1 MDDLDPFATQAD
13 VHPAIAGELIL
24 DGFDEPV
31 EIGRGGFGVVYRCM
45 ETALDRTVA
54 IKVLSSGVDEEDRNR
69 FLREQQAMGRLSGH
83 PNIVTIYHA
92 STTPQGRPY
101 IVMEYHRH
109 GSLEAIIRRDGPLG
123 WEKALGFGI
132 KIALALGRAHQ
143 AGILHRDVKPSN
155 ILLTDFGEPQL
166 TDFGIARIHG
176 GFQTGTGV
184 VLGSP
189 AFTAPEV
196 LTGRAPTVQ
205 SDLYSLAATLF
216 CLITG
221 HAAFQ
226 RRDGEQLVAQFLRI
240 TSEPVP
246 DLRRTGIPAQ
256 VCSVI
261 ERAMSEEVARRQE
274 SAEAFEQD
282 LRTALRRTSAG
293 SPDLVPPDAEI
304 TQRGHPDLT
313 RGSEEHA
320 GPPSVTPPRFST
332 KYRPRTQ
339 PRAPVQRRRLIEAL
353 HAGGD
358 RRLALIH
365 APAGFGKSTL
375 AAQWRDL
382 LTNSGM
388 PVAWLSVDNDDNNVA
403 WFLAH
408 LLEAIARVRPSLA
421 RDLPQVLQEQG
432 EQAARYVLS
441 TLVDEIHDTGEVI
454 TVVIDDWHRVSDT
467 ATISAMAALLDSDCH
482 HLRFTVTSRTQAG
495 LPLSRLRVRD
505 ELVEIDSTAL
515 RFDLPE
521 AESFLS
527 DQGGLALTAA
537 DIADLRESTDGWVAA
552 LQLVSLSLRG
562 HTDPTTLIGQLSGRH
577 HAIGEYLAENVLT
590 SLEPD
595 LLDFL
600 LATSA
605 TERISGGLASALT
618 GSSHG
623 QARLEEIENRDLFLR
638 RLDEDGEWFRYHHLF
653 AEFLRRRLERD
664 QPDMVGEL
672 HHRASH
678 WFGEHHLLSEA
689 VDHALASGDPDLA
702 VTWVEREG
710 MRLVEQ
716 SQMATLIGLID
727 KLPSRQVIAHPVLQI
742 ALAWSHVLLHHPAPS
757 ALRALDRAEASLTQR
772 TRADEDTTALL
783 IEASLVRG
791 VVELFAD
798 RSDTLSERISD
809 CLERPEAVRP
819 FVVSGAANV
828 ASFEAIY
835 RFDFAAARRWQEWA
849 TPYNQQTSGPFSVL
863 YGYCFAGIAAH
874 EQLDI
879 TAAERYFRMALRLA
893 KQSGGGQSYA
903 SRVAGAIL
911 GDLLYE
917 QGHVPDAEELLDAS
931 HTLRSEGG
939 IVDFMLAT
947 YGTGSRIKALR
958 GDLGAA
964 CRLLDEG
971 AEIADMLTLPRL
983 AARIR
988 NERIRLALAIPAVL
1002 DEHPRWAQT
1011 VPRDSAGPASRTS
1024 GIDLITWELHEDSD
1038 IRLLLHAASP
1048 TDRESSAAACRRSQA
1063 LVERISRQAR
1073 SKALLRARLLH
1084 TTCLFAA
1091 GRTSEAKEC
1100 VVPALALC
1108 ADRGLPR
1115 VVLDAGSAVAEVVA
1129 SLETDLRLGRWQ
1141 RGWERVPGSFLTQ
1154 VVDDS
1159 GSSDAG
1165 DRPVSTT

>member
-1 MDDLDPFATQAD
+1 MADLDPFATQAD
-13 VHPAIAGELIL
+13 AHRAIAGELIL
-24 DGFDEPV
+24 DGFDDPV

-54 IKVLSSGVDEEDRNR
+54 IKVLSGVDEENRNR

-92 STTPQGRPY
+92 SATPHGQPY

-109 GSLEAIIRRDGPLG
+109 GSLEAIVRRDGPLG
-123 WEKALGFGI
+123 WEKAFGVGI
-132 KIALALGRAHQ
+132 KIAGALGRAHQ

-155 ILLTDFGEPQL
+155 ILLTDYGEPQL

-196 LTGRAPTVQ
+196 FTGREPTVP

-226 RRDGEQLVAQFLRI
+226 RRDGERLVAQFLRI
-240 TSEPVP
+240 SSEPVP
-246 DLRRTGIPAQ
+246 DLRQTGIPAQ

-261 ERAMSEEVARRQE
+261 ERAMSDDPARRQA
-274 SAEAFEQD
+274 SAEILEQE
-282 LRTALRRTSAG
+282 LRTTLRRTPARSLDLLPPTDAEVTQREH
-293 SPDLVPPDAEI
+293 PDLV
-304 TQRGHPDLT
+304 G
-313 RGSEEHA
+313 GSEEHA
-320 GPPSVTPPRFST
+320 GPPSVTPPSFST

-339 PRAPVQRRRLIEAL
+339 PRAPVQRGRLIEAL

-382 LTNSGM
+382 LTNSGT
-388 PVAWLSVDNDDNNVA
+388 PVAWLSVDRDDNNVV

-408 LLEAIARVRPSLA
+408 LLEAIAWVRPALA
-421 RDLPQVLQEQG
+421 HDLPQVLQEQG
-432 EQAARYVLS
+432 EQATKYVLS
-441 TLVDEIHDTGEVI
+441 ALVDEIHDTGEAI
-454 TVVIDDWHRVSDT
+454 TVVIDDWHRVSDA

-521 AESFLS
+521 AESFLA
-527 DQGGLALTAA
+527 DQRGLTLTAA
-537 DIADLRESTDGWVAA
+537 DVADLRESTDGWVAA
-552 LQLVSLSLRG
+552 LQLASLSLRG

-600 LATSA
+600 LATSV
-605 TERISGGLASALT
+605 TERISGGLASTLT
-618 GSSHG
+618 GSSHA

-664 QPDMVGEL
+664 QPDRVGEL

-689 VDHALASGDPDLA
+689 VDHALASDDSDLA
-702 VTWVEREG
+702 VKWVEREG
-710 MRLVEQ
+710 MQLVEQ

-727 KLPSRQVIAHPVLQI
+727 KLPPQQVIAHPVLQI

-757 ALRALDRAEASLTQR
+757 ALRALDRAEASLTQH
-772 TRADEDTTALL
+772 TRSDEDPTALL

-798 RSDTLSERISD
+798 RSDTLSERISH
-809 CLERPEAVRP
+809 CLERPESVRP
-819 FVVSGAANV
+819 FVASGAANV

-879 TAAERYFRMALRLA
+879 SVAEKYFRMALRLA
-893 KQSGGGQSYA
+893 QQSGGGQTYA
-903 SRVAGAIL
+903 TRVAGAIL

-917 QGHVPDAEELLDAS
+917 QGHVPEAEVLLDAS

-964 CRLLDEG
+964 YRLLDEG

-988 NERIRLALAIPAVL
+988 NERIRLALADPSVL
-1002 DEHPRWAQT
+1002 DEHPRWVQT
-1011 VPRDSAGPASRTS
+1011 VPRDSADPAARTS
-1024 GIDLITWELHEDSD
+1024 GIDLITQELHEDSD

-1048 TDRESSAAACRRSQA
+1048 TDQKASATACRRSQA
-1063 LVERISRQAR
+1063 MVERISRQSR
-1073 SKALLRARLLH
+1073 PKALLRARLLH
-1084 TTCLFAA
+1084 CACLFAA

-1100 VVPALALC
+1100 VIPALALC
-1108 ADRGLPR
+1108 ADRELPR
-1115 VVLDAGSAVAEVVA
+1115 VVLDAGPAVAEVVA
-1129 SLETDLRLGRWQ
+1129 SLETDLQLGRWQ
-1141 RGWERVPGSFLTQ
+1141 REWERVPSSFLTRL
-1154 VVDDS
+1154 VNDFGS
-1159 GSSDAG
+1159 GAAG
-1165 DRPVSTT
+1165 DSSVSTI

>member
-1 MDDLDPFATQAD
+1 MDDFDPFATQAD
-13 VHPAIAGELIL
+13 VHPTVVGDLIL

-54 IKVLSSGVDEEDRNR
+54 IKVLSGVDEENRNR
-69 FLREQQAMGRLSGH
+69 FVREQQAMGRLSGH

-92 STTPQGRPY
+92 SSTPHGQPY

-109 GSLEAIIRRDGPLG
+109 GSLEEIIRRDGPLG
-123 WEKALGFGI
+123 WEKALGVGI
-132 KIALALGRAHQ
+132 NIARALGRAHQ

-155 ILLTDFGEPQL
+155 ILLTDYGEPQL

-196 LTGRAPTVQ
+196 FTGRAPTVQ

-226 RRDGEQLVAQFLRI
+226 RRDGEKLVAQFLRV

-246 DLRRTGIPAQ
+246 DLRQTGIPAP

-261 ERAMSEEVARRQE
+261 ERGMSEEVARRQE

-282 LRTALRRTSAG
+282 LRTALRRTSTG
-293 SPDLVPPDAEI
+293 SPDLVPTDAEI
-304 TQRGHPDLT
+304 TQRGHPDLA
-313 RGSEEHA
+313 RGTDEHA

-382 LTNSGM
+382 LTNSGA
-388 PVAWLSVDNDDNNVA
+388 PVAWLSVDNDDNNVV

-408 LLEAIARVRPSLA
+408 LLEAIARIRPSLA

-432 EQAARYVLS
+432 EQAALYVLS

-467 ATISAMAALLDSDCH
+467 ATISTMAALLDSDCH

-521 AESFLS
+521 AKSFLA

-537 DIADLRESTDGWVAA
+537 DVADLRESTDGWVAA

-562 HTDPTTLIGQLSGRH
+562 HADPTTLIGQLSGRH

-595 LLDFL
+595 LLNFL
-600 LATSA
+600 LATSV

-672 HHRASH
+672 HRRASH

-689 VDHALASGDPDLA
+689 VDHALASDDPDLA
-702 VTWVEREG
+702 VTWVERDG

-716 SQMATLIGLID
+716 SQMTTLIGLID
-727 KLPSRQVIAHPVLQI
+727 KLPSHQAIAHPVLQI

-757 ALRALDRAEASLTQR
+757 ALRALDRAEALLSLPA
-772 TRADEDTTALL
+772 RADEDTTALS
-783 IEASLVRG
+783 IEASLIRA

-809 CLERPEAVRP
+809 CLERPETVRP

-863 YGYCFAGIAAH
+863 YGYCFAGIAAR

-903 SRVAGAIL
+903 TRVAGAIL

-917 QGHVPDAEELLDAS
+917 QGHEYDAEELLDAS
-931 HTLRSEGG
+931 HSLRSEGG
-939 IVDFMLAT
+939 IADFMLAT

-964 CRLLDEG
+964 YQLLDEG

-983 AARIR
+983 SARIR

-1048 TDRESSAAACRRSQA
+1048 TDRESSEAACRRSQA

-1073 SKALLRARLLH
+1073 PKALLRARLLH

-1091 GRTSEAKEC
+1091 GRTSEAKEF
-1100 VVPALALC
+1100 VVPAVALC
-1108 ADRGLPR
+1108 ADRELPR

-1141 RGWERVPGSFLTQ
+1141 RGWERVPSSFLTQ
-1154 VVDDS
+1154 LVDDS

-1165 DRPVSTT
+1165 DPPVSTT

>member
-13 VHPAIAGELIL
+13 VHPTVVGDLIL
-24 DGFDEPV
+24 DGFDDPV

-54 IKVLSSGVDEEDRNR
+54 IKVLSGVDEENRNR

-92 STTPQGRPY
+92 SSTPHGQPY
-101 IVMEYHRH
+101 IVMEYHH
-109 GSLEAIIRRDGPLG
+109 LGSLEAIIRRDGPLG
-123 WEKALGFGI
+123 WEKALGVGI
-132 KIALALGRAHQ
+132 NIARALGRAHQ

-155 ILLTDFGEPQL
+155 ILLTEYGEPQL

-176 GFQTGTGV
+176 GYQTGTGV

-196 LTGRAPTVQ
+196 FTGRAPTVQ

-240 TSEPVP
+240 ASEPVP
-246 DLRRTGIPAQ
+246 DLRQSGIPAQ

-261 ERAMSEEVARRQE
+261 ERAMSDDPARRQE
-274 SAEAFEQD
+274 TAEVFEQD

-293 SPDLVPPDAEI
+293 SPDLVPPTDADI
-304 TQRGHPDLT
+304 TQREHTDLT
-313 RGSEEHA
+313 PGSDEHA
-320 GPPSVTPPRFST
+320 GPPSVSPPSIST

-339 PRAPVQRRRLIEAL
+339 PRTPVQRRRLIEAL

-382 LTNSGM
+382 LTNSGA
-388 PVAWLSVDNDDNNVA
+388 PVAWLSVDNDDNNVT

-408 LLEAIARVRPSLA
+408 LLEAIARIRPSLA

-432 EQAARYVLS
+432 EQATRYVLS
-441 TLVDEIHDTGEVI
+441 TLIDEIHDTGEVI

-521 AESFLS
+521 AKSFLA
-527 DQGGLALTAA
+527 DQRGLTLTAA

-562 HTDPTTLIGQLSGRH
+562 HTDPSTLIGQLSGRH
-577 HAIGEYLAENVLT
+577 HAIGEYLAENVLA
-590 SLEPD
+590 SLEPE
-595 LLDFL
+595 LLNFL
-600 LATSA
+600 LTTSV
-605 TERISGGLASALT
+605 TERLSGGLASALT

-672 HHRASH
+672 HRRASH

-689 VDHALASGDPDLA
+689 VDHALTSGDPDLA
-702 VTWVEREG
+702 VKWVEREG
-710 MRLVEQ
+710 MRLIEQ

-727 KLPSRQVIAHPVLQI
+727 KLPPQQLIAHPVLQI

-757 ALRALDRAEASLTQR
+757 ALRALDRAEASLTQPA
-772 TRADEDTTALL
+772 RADESTTALL
-783 IEASLVRG
+783 IEASLIRG

-809 CLERPEAVRP
+809 CLERPETVRP

-903 SRVAGAIL
+903 TRVAGAIL

-964 CRLLDEG
+964 YRLLDEG

-983 AARIR
+983 SARIR

-1011 VPRDSAGPASRTS
+1011 VPRDSAAPASRTS

-1038 IRLLLHAASP
+1038 IRLLLHTASP
-1048 TDRESSAAACRRSQA
+1048 TDRESSEAACRRSQA

-1073 SKALLRARLLH
+1073 PKALLRARLLH

-1091 GRTSEAKEC
+1091 GRTSEAKEF

-1108 ADRGLPR
+1108 ADRELPR
-1115 VVLDAGSAVAEVVA
+1115 VVLDAGSAVAEVVD

-1141 RGWERVPGSFLTQ
+1141 RGWERVPSSFLTQ
-1154 VVDDS
+1154 LVDDS

-1165 DRPVSTT
+1165 HPPVSTR

>member
-1 MDDLDPFATQAD
+1 MADPDPFATQAD
-13 VHPAIAGELIL
+13 APHAIAGELIL
-24 DGFDEPV
+24 HGFDEPV

-54 IKVLSSGVDEEDRNR
+54 IKVLSGVDDENRNR

-92 STTPQGRPY
+92 GSTPRGQPY

-123 WEKALGFGI
+123 WEKAFDLGI
-132 KIALALGRAHQ
+132 KISRALGRAHQ

-155 ILLTDFGEPQL
+155 ILLTDYDEPQL

-176 GFQTGTGV
+176 GFETGTGV

-196 LTGRAPTVQ
+196 FTGRAPTVQ

-226 RRDGEQLVAQFLRI
+226 RRDGEQLVAHFLRVA
-240 TSEPVP
+240 SEPVP
-246 DLRRTGIPAQ
+246 DLRQAGIPAQ
-256 VCSVI
+256 VCRVI
-261 ERAMSEEVARRQE
+261 ERAMSEDPTRRHV
-274 SAEAFEQD
+274 SADILEQD
-282 LRTALRRTSAG
+282 LRTALRRTRAT
-293 SPDLVPPDAEI
+293 SPDLPADADV
-304 TQRGHPDLT
+304 TQRGHPDLIE
-313 RGSEEHA
+313 GPEAHA
-320 GPPSVTPPRFST
+320 GPPSVTPPRLST

-339 PRAPVQRRRLIEAL
+339 PRATVQRRRLIEAL

-382 LTNSGM
+382 LTDSGA
-388 PVAWLSVDNDDNNVA
+388 PVAWLSIDHDDNNVV

-408 LLEAIARVRPSLA
+408 LLEAIALVRPALA
-421 RDLPQVLQEQG
+421 CDLPQVLQEQG
-432 EQAARYVLS
+432 EHATRYVLS
-441 TLVDEIHDTGEVI
+441 TLVDEIHDTGEVV
-454 TVVIDDWHRVSDT
+454 TVVLDDWHRVSDA
-467 ATISAMAALLDSDCH
+467 ATVAAMATLLDSDCH
-482 HLRFTVTSRTQAG
+482 HLRFIVTSRTQAG

-521 AESFLS
+521 ARSFLS
-527 DQGGLALTAA
+527 DQGGLALTADDMA
-537 DIADLRESTDGWVAA
+537 NLRETTDGWVAA
-552 LQLVSLSLRG
+552 LQLASLSLRG
-562 HTDPTTLIGQLSGRH
+562 HTDPATLIGQLSGRH

-590 SLEPD
+590 SLEPE
-595 LLDFL
+595 LLHFL
-600 LATSA
+600 LATSV

-618 GSSHG
+618 ASSDA

-638 RLDEDGEWFRYHHLF
+638 RLDEDGEWFRFHHLF

-672 HHRASH
+672 HLRASH

-689 VDHALASGDPDLA
+689 VDHALASGNPDLA
-702 VTWVEREG
+702 VQWVEREG
-710 MRLVEQ
+710 MRLLEQ

-727 KLPSRQVIAHPVLQI
+727 KLPPRQVLAHPVLQI

-757 ALRALDRAEASLTQR
+757 ALLALDRAEAALTQHPH
-772 TRADEDTTALL
+772 ADGDQTALL

-798 RSDTLSERISD
+798 HSVTLGERISD
-809 CLERPEAVRP
+809 CLERPETVRP

-835 RFDFAAARRWQEWA
+835 RFDFDAARRWQEWA

-874 EQLDI
+874 EQLDT
-879 TAAERYFRMALRLA
+879 TAAEKYFRIALRLA

-903 SRVAGAIL
+903 TRVAGAIL

-917 QGHVPDAEELLDAS
+917 QGHVPEAEVLLDAS

-964 CRLLDEG
+964 YQLLDEG
-971 AEIADMLTLPRL
+971 AEIAAMLTLPRL
-983 AARIR
+983 TARIR
-988 NERIRLALAIPAVL
+988 NERIRLALADPSIF

-1011 VPRDSAGPASRTS
+1011 VPRDSDDPASHTS
-1024 GIDLITWELHEDSD
+1024 GIDLITQELHEDSD

-1048 TDRESSAAACRRSQA
+1048 TNQEATATACHRSQA
-1063 LVERISRQAR
+1063 MLERISRQSR
-1073 SKALLRARLLH
+1073 PKALLRVRLLH
-1084 TTCLFAA
+1084 CTCLFAA

-1100 VVPALALC
+1100 VIPALALC
-1108 ADRGLPR
+1108 ADRELPR
-1115 VVLDAGSAVAEVVA
+1115 VVLDAGPAVAEVVA
-1129 SLETDLRLGRWQ
+1129 SLESDLQLGRWQ
-1141 RGWERVPGSFLTQ
+1141 PQWERVPSSFLTRLT
-1154 VVDDS
+1154 DDF
-1159 GSSDAG
+1159 GSSSHRA
-1165 DRPVSTT
+1165 